1 MTYQTIQ
8 EIENLVRSFEDC
20 YLPRSQ
26 WTHQAHLTVA
36 LWFLIHYSQPEAIAR
51 IRLGIVRYNQAMGI
65 QNTKTSGYHETI
77 TLFWIHKI
85 QEFLIAESVHELTL
99 AVWSKLMQQCN
110 DPKLPLHYYSHERLM
125 SGQARTTW
133 LKPDLHSLF

>member
-26 WTHQAHLTVA
+26 WTHQAHLIVA
-36 LWFLIHYSQPEAIAR
+36 LWFLIHYPQQKAIAR

-85 QEFLIAESVHELTL
+85 HDFLIRESIHELTL
-99 AVWSKLMQQCN
+99 AAWSKLMQQFSN
-110 DPKLPLHYYSHERLM
+110 PKLPLQYYSLDRLM
-125 SGQARTTW
+125 SWQARTTW
-133 LKPDLHSLF
+133 IEPDLSPLC